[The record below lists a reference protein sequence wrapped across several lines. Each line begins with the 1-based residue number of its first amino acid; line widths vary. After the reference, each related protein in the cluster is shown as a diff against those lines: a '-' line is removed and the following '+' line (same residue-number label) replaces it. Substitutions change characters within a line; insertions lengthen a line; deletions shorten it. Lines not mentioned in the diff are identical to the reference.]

1 MSHRKDAASTR
12 LTPTLRTSHSDQDK
26 PAHPTSGRVGFDTRG
41 NAVWEL
47 RTADHRYVR
56 DASTTMVRRLQ
67 PPAHLAI
74 ESTAMVRK
82 LSETPV
88 PKGLEVPTQRR
99 AVPANAGNP
108 HDRGNMGTVRTYP
121 VRSPSA
127 AQRATVKSKV
137 TSRASP
143 GLLDRLF
150 SRKP

>member
-12 LTPTLRTSHSDQDK
+12 LTPTLRTSHNDQGK

-56 DASTTMVRRLQ
+56 DASTTMVRKLQ

-74 ESTAMVRK
+74 EATSMVRK

-88 PKGLEVPTQRR
+88 PKGLDVPTQRR
-99 AVPANAGNP
+99 SVPIDAGHAP
-108 HDRGNMGTVRTYP
+108 GSTQMGTVRTYP
-121 VRSPSA
+121 VRSAPA
-127 AQRATVKSKV
+127 AQRAAAKSKV
-137 TSRASP
+137 TARARP